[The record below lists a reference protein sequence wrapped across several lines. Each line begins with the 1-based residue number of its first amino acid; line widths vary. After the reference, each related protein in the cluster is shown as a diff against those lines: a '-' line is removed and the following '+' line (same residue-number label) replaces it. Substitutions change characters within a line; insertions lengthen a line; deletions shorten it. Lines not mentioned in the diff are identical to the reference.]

1 LSYNY
6 LKYYNINDLIS
17 EIERLAITNQSFTEI
32 LNILYDYK
40 RFEELAIFNIHSI
53 IDMIN
58 TQEKNNYNNIIII
71 EDDES

>member
-1 LSYNY
+1 MSYNY
-6 LKYYNINDLIS
+6 LKYYNINDLIP